1 MAPRKIVR
9 TFTYKIIIKVMNKI
23 ENGSYMIKK
32 QVMDYIVKTFGPL
45 TRGSLGYRVSYIPE
59 YSEDGFIKIEHLKT
73 TFNHLGMNVKDFIK
87 MECNVTTHMV
97 C

>member
-1 MAPRKIVR
+1 MI
-9 TFTYKIIIKVMNKI
+9 NKI

-32 QVMDYIVKTFGPL
+32 QVMDYIAKTFGPL

-59 YSEDGFIKIEHLKT
+59 YSEDGHVKVEHLRA
-73 TFNHLGMNVKDFIK
+73 TFKNLGMSEMDFRE
-87 MECNVTTHMV
+87 MECEVTTHIV